1 MDSDD
6 IMFPNRIMDQLEFM
20 KEHEDCVICGAQ
32 VDAFYENIDY
42 AQPGSHHKTITWEE
56 FKEKKPHWFINHPT
70 VCYKKSAVLAAGNY
84 DPKLTKMAED
94 FDLEL
99 RMLRKF
105 GKVYNMETSL
115 LNYRLHKDQITHN
128 GGIGG
133 KEYWDMVRNKIIE
146 KVMNIQD

>member
-1 MDSDD
+1 MNETMLPS
-6 IMFPNRIMDQLEFM
+6 
-20 KEHEDCVICGAQ
+20 
-32 VDAFYENIDY
+32 Y
-42 AQPGSHHKTITWEE
+42 
-56 FKEKKPHWFINHPT
+56 
-70 VCYKKSAVLAAGNY
+70 
-84 DPKLTKMAED
+84 LTKEQY
-94 FDLEL
+94 
-99 RMLRKF
+99 KF